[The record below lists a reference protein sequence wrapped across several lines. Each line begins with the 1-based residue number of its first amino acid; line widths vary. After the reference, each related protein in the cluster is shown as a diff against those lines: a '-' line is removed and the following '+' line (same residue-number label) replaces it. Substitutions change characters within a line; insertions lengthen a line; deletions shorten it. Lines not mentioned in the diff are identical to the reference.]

1 MLIFAFY
8 TVFFAS
14 VFNSKKCHLFSDAKV
29 FEDVGEDFVGGDF
42 ASGDFTKMVEALTKV
57 FGNEVARDVVGNGVL
72 YSGNGFE
79 RVVEGFV
86 MTKIGDYG
94 VVASVGI

>member
-1 MLIFAFY
+1 M
-8 TVFFAS
+8 
-14 VFNSKKCHLFSDAKV
+14 
-29 FEDVGEDFVGGDF
+29 
-42 ASGDFTKMVEALTKV
+42 TKV

-86 MTKIGDYG
+86 MTYVCDYG
-94 VVASVGI
+94 VVVSVNVG

>member
-1 MLIFAFY
+1 MAFSTLCKISANYYKLLIMRLFA
-8 TVFFAS
+8 
-14 VFNSKKCHLFSDAKV
+14 DAEV

-42 ASGDFTKMVEALTKV
+42 ASGDFTKMVEALAKV

-72 YSGNGFE
+72 HPGNGFE

-86 MTKIGDYG
+86 MTEVGDYG
-94 VVASVGI
+94 VVASVGV

>member
-1 MLIFAFY
+1 MA
-8 TVFFAS
+8 
-14 VFNSKKCHLFSDAKV
+14 
-29 FEDVGEDFVGGDF
+29 
-42 ASGDFTKMVEALTKV
+42 KV

-72 YSGNGFE
+72 YPGNGFE

-86 MTKIGDYG
+86 MTEVGDYG